1 MTELTSLAKLETRIR
16 LLIDELKV
24 AKENS
29 TVGDS
34 QSVETSN
41 KLEQIEGKI
50 KNIIRLA
57 EEFS

>member
-1 MTELTSLAKLETRIR
+1 MSELTSLAKLETRIR

-24 AKENS
+24 AKQHS
-29 TVGDS
+29 TEES
-34 QSVETSN
+34 SHPVETSN
-41 KLEQIEGKI
+41 KLAKIEEKI

>member
-24 AKENS
+24 TKEYS
-29 TVGDS
+29 LGGDS
-34 QSVETSN
+34 HPVETSN
-41 KLEQIEGKI
+41 KLAQIEEKI

>member
-1 MTELTSLAKLETRIR
+1 MSLAKLETRIR

-24 AKENS
+24 AKEHS
-29 TVGDS
+29 TEGDS
-34 QSVETSN
+34 HSVETSN
-41 KLEQIEGKI
+41 KLTQIEEKI

>member
-1 MTELTSLAKLETRIR
+1 MSELMSLAKLETRIR

-24 AKENS
+24 AKEHS
-29 TVGDS
+29 TEGGS
-34 QSVETSN
+34 HPVETSN
-41 KLEQIEGKI
+41 KLAKIEEKI

>member
-1 MTELTSLAKLETRIR
+1 MSLAKLETRIR

-24 AKENS
+24 AKQHS
-29 TVGDS
+29 TEEAS
-34 QSVETSN
+34 HPVETSN
-41 KLEQIEGKI
+41 KLAKIEEKI

>member
-1 MTELTSLAKLETRIR
+1 MSELMSLAKLETRIR

-24 AKENS
+24 AKQHS
-29 TVGDS
+29 TEGAS
-34 QSVETSN
+34 HPVETSN
-41 KLEQIEGKI
+41 KLAKIEEKI

>member
-1 MTELTSLAKLETRIR
+1 MTELMSLAKLETRIR

-24 AKENS
+24 AKQHS
-29 TVGDS
+29 TEGAS
-34 QSVETSN
+34 HPVETSN
-41 KLEQIEGKI
+41 KLAKIEERI

>member
-1 MTELTSLAKLETRIR
+1 MSELTSLAKLETRIR

-24 AKENS
+24 AKEHS
-29 TVGDS
+29 TIRDS
-34 QSVETSN
+34 HPVETSN
-41 KLEQIEGKI
+41 KLAKIEEKI

>member
-1 MTELTSLAKLETRIR
+1 MSELMSLAKLETRIR

-24 AKENS
+24 AKQHS
-29 TVGDS
+29 TEGAS
-34 QSVETSN
+34 HPVETSN
-41 KLEQIEGKI
+41 KLAKIEERI

>member
-1 MTELTSLAKLETRIR
+1 MIQLTSLAKLETRIR

-24 AKENS
+24 AKEHS
-29 TVGDS
+29 LGGDS
-34 QSVETSN
+34 HPVETSN
-41 KLEQIEGKI
+41 KLAKIEEKI

>member
-1 MTELTSLAKLETRIR
+1 MSLAKLETRIR

-24 AKENS
+24 AKEHS
-29 TVGDS
+29 TIGDS
-34 QSVETSN
+34 HPVETSN
-41 KLEQIEGKI
+41 KLAKIEERI

>member
-1 MTELTSLAKLETRIR
+1 MIIALRSWMNYKE
-16 LLIDELKV
+16 DELKV

-41 KLEQIEGKI
+41 KLAQIEEKI

-57 EEFS
+57 EEF

>member
-1 MTELTSLAKLETRIR
+1 MNELTSLAKLEARVR

-24 AKENS
+24 AKEHS
-29 TVGDS
+29 TGGDS
-34 QSVETSN
+34 HSVETSN
-41 KLEQIEGKI
+41 KLAKIEEKI

>member
-24 AKENS
+24 AKEHS
-29 TVGDS
+29 TIGDS
-34 QSVETSN
+34 YSVETSN
-41 KLEQIEGKI
+41 KLAQIEEKI

>member
-1 MTELTSLAKLETRIR
+1 MSELTSLAKLETRIK

-24 AKENS
+24 AKEHS
-29 TVGDS
+29 TIGDS
-34 QSVETSN
+34 HPVKTSN
-41 KLEQIEGKI
+41 KLAKIEEKI